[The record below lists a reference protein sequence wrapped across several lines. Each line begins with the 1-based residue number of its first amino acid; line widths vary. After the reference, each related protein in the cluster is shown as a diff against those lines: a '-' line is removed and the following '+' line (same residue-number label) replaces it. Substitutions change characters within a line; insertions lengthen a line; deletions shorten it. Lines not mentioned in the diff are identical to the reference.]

1 MAQTTFREYLQE
13 TEDAISSGRY
23 DDALLNCQH
32 ILANFPESLEAQRLL
47 GEVYLA
53 QGHLD
58 EAQQTFDWVLTND
71 PENIIAYCDRALI
84 SERRSDFDTALD
96 CYQQAYELSRGNSQI
111 RKEFN
116 KLSVQAGQQGFMF
129 SRAGLARL
137 YMRGDLFLQAIQEW
151 EAVLTVTPDRLD
163 ARTGLLEVYWREG
176 HYDQVE
182 HLAAQILQDVPGCLK
197 ALLLQAYVTAAKNMS
212 RAQELLQRAEALDP
226 DLVMAQDLFSDMIAS
241 QPDEPFLKLL
251 KKGPASLEKA
261 QQATAAPAPLEREK
275 TLAFPK
281 GSADLPTSTNGL
293 SEWSSI
299 GNWNK
304 ESAFARSHQDTLIQP
319 QQELLPKQDASDLPV
334 WTNESIAKVWG
345 DQRQGSQGGK
355 EPDIAEQLT
364 ADMATLD
371 AWSALGSKVWGDQ
384 QQDAKPEAVSD
395 ITARPADGA
404 KLDAWSMPVQNV
416 RPAERE
422 APKFEP
428 WEALQATR
436 DDAISKRDQTEL
448 EPWKQFQETYTDAAS
463 TQDRTAFEP
472 WEALQATRDD
482 AIGKQD
488 QTELEP
494 WKQFAES
501 SAALAN
507 IWGNKDDIDTAEP
520 EDAWA
525 SPAKEE
531 EDTPAPPAWLN
542 MLTQGERRQ
551 LSGAMPALPA
561 EQKAPARQPSAPLP
575 EPTLSEPPARQDKL
589 PERAAPEVSAGD
601 DEDEEAFSFGPEW
614 LKSLG
619 AATLDADSQEE
630 LALETPPAKS
640 SQPLQSVPEPEPE
653 PQIMPDPWAGQASEP
668 AWMAQLSRSDWKAP
682 EPVSTWTQKEAE
694 LAWTLPKPQSDQTDR
709 EIEPAWAAPEPEPMK
724 DDEQSVLT
732 TLEDLEQELYSQG
745 FVPLEPNSL
754 SAIAQSQRA
763 PSSIEVTP
771 EPFREQERSQE
782 PTLSS
787 ALAELGSFT
796 PASPT
801 NLPAP
806 SVAPAA
812 SAQPESEAVNDPV
825 EPLWLA
831 SLRSAPASIP
841 ASHMPEVPA
850 QASAVQGSVPASPVF
865 DPAPWSPEATVV
877 GVPDKPSVRI
887 ESVPAFG
894 RSPASPSTTRPLQEP
909 PKTPVVRDA
918 LLDGELETT
927 MKRPAVRLQPMQ
939 QRSAVAPNQGTGP
952 LSAHGR
958 GGRAGGHV
966 AASKA
971 ADSALSHQERLL
983 RGYQCQLAGNYDE
996 AMQEYRVIIRSA
1008 PQLLGEVVSNVRA
1021 LLKLAPKYSAGYRV
1035 LGDAYMRQGEYLQAM
1050 EAYNKA
1056 LTMAKKARAW

>member
-23 DDALLNCQH
+23 DDALLSCQH

-53 QGHLD
+53 QGHLE

-151 EAVLTVTPDRLD
+151 EAVLSVTPDRLD

-176 HYDQVE
+176 LYDQVE
-182 HLAAQILQDVPGCLK
+182 HLATQILQDVPGCLK
-197 ALLLQAYVTAAKNMS
+197 ALLLQAYVAASKNMS

-251 KKGPASLEKA
+251 KKGPASLEKV
-261 QQATAAPAPLEREK
+261 QQATAAPALLDGEK
-275 TLAFPK
+275 TLAFPR
-281 GSADLPTSTNGL
+281 GTADLPTSTNGL

-299 GNWNK
+299 GNWNN
-304 ESAFARSHQDTLIQP
+304 ESAFARSQQDTLIQP
-319 QQELLPKQDASDLPV
+319 QQELLPKQEGSDLPV

-345 DQRQGSQGGK
+345 DQRQGSQLSK

-371 AWSALGSKVWGDQ
+371 AWGALGSKVWGDQ
-384 QQDAKPEAVSD
+384 QQDAKPEPMSD
-395 ITARPADGA
+395 ITVRPADRA
-404 KLDAWSMPVQNV
+404 KLDAWSMPGQNAQS
-416 RPAERE
+416 AERE
-422 APKFEP
+422 APMLAP
-428 WEALQATR
+428 WEELQKSR
-436 DDAISKRDQTEL
+436 DDAALKQDQTEL
-448 EPWKQFQETYTDAAS
+448 EPWKQFQESYTDAAPA
-463 TQDRTAFEP
+463 QDRTTFEP
-472 WEALQATRDD
+472 WEALQASRDD
-482 AIGKQD
+482 APGKQD
-488 QTELEP
+488 QQESEP

-507 IWGNKDDIDTAEP
+507 IWGNKDNIDTAEP

-531 EDTPAPPAWLN
+531 EGTPAPPAWLN

-561 EQKAPARQPSAPLP
+561 EQKAPARQPSSPLP
-575 EPTLSEPPARQDKL
+575 EPTRSEPSARQDKL
-589 PERAAPEVSAGD
+589 PEQATPEVSAGD

-619 AATLDADSQEE
+619 AATLDADPEEE
-630 LALETPPAKS
+630 LALETPPARS
-640 SQPLQSVPEPEPE
+640 SQPLKSEPEPEPE
-653 PQIMPDPWAGQASEP
+653 SQITPDPWGGQSSEP

-682 EPVSTWTQKEAE
+682 EPVSAWTQKEAE
-694 LAWTLPKPQSDQTDR
+694 LAWTLPKPQSDPEDR
-709 EIEPAWAAPEPEPMK
+709 EIEAAWTAPEPEK
-724 DDEQSVLT
+724 DDVQSVLT

-754 SAIAQSQRA
+754 SAIAQSQGA
-763 PSSIEVTP
+763 SSSREAIE
-771 EPFREQERSQE
+771 EPLREQESYQE

-787 ALAELGSFT
+787 ALAELGSFM

-801 NLPAP
+801 NLPAS

-812 SAQPESEAVNDPV
+812 SAQAESEAVNDPV

-831 SLRSAPASIP
+831 SLRSAPASAP
-841 ASHMPEVPA
+841 ASHMPEVPP
-850 QASAVQGSVPASPVF
+850 VQSSIPASPVF
-865 DPAPWSPEATVV
+865 DPAQWSPEATVV
-877 GVPDKPSVRI
+877 GVPDKPPVRV
-887 ESVPAFG
+887 ESVPAF
-894 RSPASPSTTRPLQEP
+894 SPTPASPSTTRPLQEP
-909 PKTPVVRDA
+909 PKTPVMRDA

-939 QRSAVAPNQGTGP
+939 QRSAVGPNQGTGP
-952 LSAHGR
+952 LSERGR

-966 AASKA
+966 ATSKA
-971 ADSALSHQERLL
+971 ADGALSQQERLL

-996 AMQEYRVIIRSA
+996 AMQEYRVIIRNA

-1056 LTMAKKARAW
+1056 LTMAKKARVW